1 MFYDMTLREWFR
13 ELVAA
18 KERYEEQHDR
28 DLSLAW
34 HIAALT
40 RGTKGLPPLDRL
52 RRRRGH
58 GKVRQSVREQIA
70 MWQVA
75 AARFGGTFRPVDPKT
90 VIIHG

>member
-1 MFYDMTLREWFR
+1 MTLREWYR

-18 KERYEEQHDR
+18 KERHEEMRDR

-52 RRRRGH
+52 LRRKSRAPQ
-58 GKVRQSVREQIA
+58 QSVREQIA

-90 VIIHG
+90 VMTHG

>member
-1 MFYDMTLREWFR
+1 MTLREWYR

-18 KERYEEQHDR
+18 KERQEEMHDR

-52 RRRRGH
+52 LRRRGRAS
-58 GKVRQSVREQIA
+58 VRQTPKEQIA

-75 AARFGGTFRPVDPKT
+75 AARFGGTFRPVVPE
-90 VIIHG
+90 VIARG

>member
-1 MFYDMTLREWFR
+1 MTLREWFR
-13 ELVAA
+13 ALVAA
-18 KERYEEQHDR
+18 KERTEETRDR

-52 RRRRGH
+52 LTRRGRASA
-58 GKVRQSVREQIA
+58 RQTPQEQIA

-75 AARFGGTFRPVDPKT
+75 AARFGGAFRPLDPTT
-90 VIIHG
+90 VVINRG

>member
-1 MFYDMTLREWFR
+1 VFDMTLREWFR

-18 KERYEEQHDR
+18 KERQEEMRDR

-52 RRRRGH
+52 LRRKSRGP
-58 GKVRQSVREQIA
+58 RQTVKEQIA

-75 AARFGGTFRPVDPKT
+75 AARFGGAFRPVAPET
-90 VIIHG
+90 VTHG

>member
-1 MFYDMTLREWFR
+1 MTLREWFR

-18 KERYEEQHDR
+18 KERHEEMRDR

-40 RGTKGLPPLDRL
+40 RGTKGLPTLEKL
-52 RRRRGH
+52 LGRRGRPS
-58 GKVRQSVREQIA
+58 VRQSPREQVA

-75 AARFGGTFRPVDPKT
+75 AARFGGAFRPADPQ
-90 VIIHG
+90 VIIRG